1 MRAIVLP
8 LILALGMVAPPG
20 AMAERGRELHV
31 AQAGDTKPLGDVLS
45 QIGKRYPG
53 RALDAKKIER
63 GGEPAYAIK
72 WLGEDGQVR
81 EIVADART
89 GEILD
94 MR

>member
-20 AMAERGRELHV
+20 ATAEHGGQLQLV
-31 AQAGDTKPLGDVLS
+31 QAGDTKPLGAVLS

-53 RALDAKKIER
+53 RALDARKIER
-63 GGEPAYAIK
+63 GGAPAYAIK

-89 GEILD
+89 GQILD

>member
-8 LILALGMVAPPG
+8 LILALGMAAPPG
-20 AMAERGRELHV
+20 AMAERGRQLLV
-31 AQAGDTKPLGDVLS
+31 AQAGDTKPLGAVLS

-53 RALDAKKIER
+53 RALDARKIER
-63 GGEPAYAIK
+63 GGAPAYAIK

-89 GEILD
+89 GKILD

>member
-20 AMAERGRELHV
+20 ATAEYGGQLQL

-53 RALDAKKIER
+53 RALDARKIER
-63 GGEPAYAIK
+63 DGQPAYAIK

-89 GEILD
+89 GQILD